1 MPQVNESLRD
11 SGLAV
16 SPETARQSLQG
27 GLAVSKERRLGRGL
41 EALLGRAWDDSDSST
56 AAPAVAIAAGDV
68 RMSRDEKAK
77 SGRNANPTRRNPTHP
92 PKTSEKRETPAPPD
106 TSDTPASWGRQ

>member
-16 SPETARQSLQG
+16 SPETARQKIQG

-41 EALLGRAWDDSDSST
+41 EALLGRAWDDSDAQAPP
-56 AAPAVAIAAGDV
+56 AAAVDISGDT
-68 RMSRDEKAK
+68 RISRDENGQAWLNCE
-77 SGRNANPTRRNPTHP
+77 SIIRNPYQP
-92 PKTSEKRETPAPPD
+92 
-106 TSDTPASWGRQ
+106 RQTFEEAEIADLAD